1 MSRPHFDEM
10 HDGRQQVRPH
20 YQSYQRWLAQ
30 QADQA
35 MQARREEAEMIF
47 RRVGITFAVY
57 GAKDEE
63 GAGTFDVAGAGETGI
78 GHEKNGGPANLTHA
92 SGQFKQRPGT
102 KDELGCGAG
111 GERADHG
118 IGIGNR
124 EIGHQESK
132 I

>member
-1 MSRPHFDEM
+1 MTDSTFRVADLAG
-10 HDGRQQVRPH
+10 DGVFELGGLAVLVRDVGENP
-20 YQSYQRWLAQ
+20 
-30 QADQA
+30 
-35 MQARREEAEMIF
+35 EA
-47 RRVGITFAVY
+47 G
-57 GAKDEE
+57 GDEE
-63 GAGTFDVAGAGETGI
+63 GAGALDVAGAGETGI

-92 SGQFKQRPGT
+92 SGQFTQRPGT